1 MILKSGKMGDT
12 FLTIKS
18 VSEGIFK
25 DKGSKFLSFA
35 FPVETVDEVKT
46 IVQQKRTEFYDAR
59 HVCYAY
65 MLGAERT
72 TFRAVDD
79 GEPSSTAG
87 RPILGQIN
95 SCQLTN
101 VLVIVVRYFGGIL
114 LGTSGLINAY
124 KEAAAAAIENAQIE
138 EKIVKSAIQVTFKYP
153 QLNDIMRVVKEQDL
167 EVSGQEFGFD
177 ENKMTLWV
185 RNSQLNAVKEKI
197 KQILI

>member
-1 MILKSGKMGDT
+1 MGDT

-59 HVCYAY
+59 HVCDAY

>member
-1 MILKSGKMGDT
+1 MGDT

-114 LGTSGLINAY
+114 LGTSGLSQTNQ
-124 KEAAAAAIENAQIE
+124 AAAAAIENAQIE

>member
-1 MILKSGKMGDT
+1 
-12 FLTIKS
+12 
-18 VSEGIFK
+18 
-25 DKGSKFLSFA
+25 
-35 FPVETVDEVKT
+35 
-46 IVQQKRTEFYDAR
+46 
-59 HVCYAY
+59 

>member
-1 MILKSGKMGDT
+1 MGDT

-35 FPVETVDEVKT
+35 FPVESVDEVKT

>member
-1 MILKSGKMGDT
+1 MGDT

-185 RNSQLNAVKEKI
+185 RNSQLNSVKEKI

>member
-1 MILKSGKMGDT
+1 MGDT

-138 EKIVKSAIQVTFKYP
+138 EKMVKSAIQVTFKYP

>member
-1 MILKSGKMGDT
+1 MGDT

-65 MLGAERT
+65 MLGAERA

>member
-1 MILKSGKMGDT
+1 MGDT

-72 TFRAVDD
+72 SFRAVDD

>member
-1 MILKSGKMGDT
+1 MGDT

-124 KEAAAAAIENAQIE
+124 KEAATAAIENAQIE
-138 EKIVKSAIQVTFKYP
+138 EKTVKSAIQVTFKYP

>member
-1 MILKSGKMGDT
+1 MGDT

-185 RNSQLNAVKEKI
+185 RNSQLNVVKEKI

>member
-1 MILKSGKMGDT
+1 MGDT

-72 TFRAVDD
+72 TFRTVDD

>member
-1 MILKSGKMGDT
+1 MGDT

-185 RNSQLNAVKEKI
+185 RNSQLNAVKEKR

>member
-1 MILKSGKMGDT
+1 MGDT

-138 EKIVKSAIQVTFKYP
+138 EKIIKSAIQVTFKYP

>member
-1 MILKSGKMGDT
+1 MGDT

-138 EKIVKSAIQVTFKYP
+138 EKTVKSAIQVTFKYP

>member
-1 MILKSGKMGDT
+1 MGDT

>member
-1 MILKSGKMGDT
+1 MGDT

-72 TFRAVDD
+72 SFRAVDD

-153 QLNDIMRVVKEQDL
+153 QLNDIMRVVKEQNL